1 MTPTF
6 FAFAVVCAGVFGA
19 LIGSFLNVVVYRV
32 PAGRSIVSPPS
43 ACGSCGT
50 EIKPYDNIPV
60 VSWLA
65 LRGRC
70 RTCRSAISIR
80 YPLVEAATAG
90 AFALVAWWFWAGPQ
104 APAAAGT
111 GAVVAGLLTLAAF
124 LYLTAITIALALIDL
139 DTHRLPNAIVL
150 PSYAV
155 GLVLLGAAAL
165 VAGDPMALLRAVIG
179 AAALYVFY
187 LILALVYPGGMG
199 FGDVKLAGVL
209 GLYLGYLGWAPLV
222 IGAFAAFLLGGLF
235 ALVLVVTRRA
245 GRGSGIPFG
254 PWMLAGAWLGILAG
268 PTIGSA
274 YLALL
279 GLA

>member
-1 MTPTF
+1 MTPAF
-6 FAFAVVCAGVFGA
+6 FVFGLVCAGIFGA

-70 RTCRSAISIR
+70 RTCRSAISAR

-90 AFALVAWWFWAGPQ
+90 AFAFVAWWFWAGPQ
-104 APAAAGT
+104 AAPAMDGAALT
-111 GAVVAGLLTLAAF
+111 ARVLTVVAF
-124 LYLTAITIALALIDL
+124 LYLMAITIALALIDL

-155 GLVLLGAAAL
+155 GVVLLGAASFVGGEPFAL
-165 VAGDPMALLRAVIG
+165 ARAAIGGAGLFL
-179 AAALYVFY
+179 FY
-187 LILALVYPGGMG
+187 LVLALVKPGGMG

-209 GLYLGYLGWAPLV
+209 GLFLGFLGWAPLLV
-222 IGAFAAFLLGGLF
+222 GAFAAFLLGGLF
-235 ALVLVVTRRA
+235 GIALLASRRA
-245 GRGSGIPFG
+245 GRRTGIPFG

-268 PTIGSA
+268 PIIGSA
-274 YLALL
+274 YLARR

>member
-1 MTPTF
+1 MKTSF
-6 FAFAVVCAGVFGA
+6 FVLALVCAGVFGA

-60 VSWLA
+60 FSWLA

-70 RTCRSAISIR
+70 RTCRSRISIR

-90 AFALVAWWFWAGPQ
+90 AFACVAWWFWAGPE
-104 APAAAGT
+104 AATATDG
-111 GAVVAGLLTLAAF
+111 GPQVARMLIVVAF
-124 LYLTAITIALALIDL
+124 LYLMAISIALALIDL
-139 DTHRLPNAIVL
+139 DTHRLPNALVL
-150 PSYAV
+150 PSYIV

-165 VAGDPMALLRAVIG
+165 VGGDPFALARAAIGG
-179 AAALYVFY
+179 AALFLFY
-187 LILALVYPGGMG
+187 LVLALVRPDGMG

-209 GLYLGYLGWAPLV
+209 GLFLGFLGWAPLLV
-222 IGAFAAFLLGGLF
+222 GAFAAFLLGGLF
-235 ALVLVVTRRA
+235 GIALLATRRA
-245 GRGSGIPFG
+245 GRRSGIPFG

-268 PTIGSA
+268 PTIGGA

-279 GLA
+279 GLS